1 MGRLVVTDLYQHFR
15 NHPFTATMSDGHIA
29 TLESCGAAVVSFEQG
44 EKIVREGEVTDA
56 CFFID
61 DGDVALDLYVGGAES
76 RTVRTVHGGE
86 IVGWSWLMSPYR
98 GAFDAT
104 ALTPV
109 IALRVDAA
117 LLREAMDRDKGFG
130 YEMMKRFCD
139 VIVDRLRAL
148 RLRFFD
154 MYGLPEG
161 DIAQRQRVGTGHRVG
176 R

>member
-1 MGRLVVTDLYQHFR
+1 MTDLYQHFR
-15 NHPFTATMSDGHIA
+15 SHRFATTMSDGHIA
-29 TLESCGAAVVSFEQG
+29 TLESCGAAIVSFEQG

-76 RTVRTVHGGE
+76 RTVQTVHGGE
-86 IVGWSWLMSPYR
+86 IVGWSWLISPYR

-117 LLREAMDRDKGFG
+117 LLREAMERDRGFG

-139 VIVDRLRAL
+139 VIVDRLGAL
-148 RLRFFD
+148 RLRLFD
-154 MYGLPEG
+154 MYGLPAS
-161 DIAQRQRVGTGHRVG
+161 DIAHRQRVGTAHRVG
-176 R
+176 G